1 LALGFFQPQT
11 DGQFRYGD
19 SNAAWRAR
27 WVRSF
32 CGKIS
37 RAIDDPQDYCNKRG
51 LYSPQQRKFWAS
63 PPFDQNQNGSGT
75 WCVTC
80 LMTRCRIKMCFE
92 RHVAAAFSASFA
104 RPGQGSMGWIELA
117 PEEEE
122 PRVDSSDSIA
132 TFYQVVLQCLIEY
145 PCRALHSPTITFS
158 HAIRVGAVQVV
169 GPDTGSTAG
178 ARDGTS
184 CLPALINLLYCRTGE
199 DIRFGV
205 RRACQQAFA
214 RTRTQ
219 RQNTSE
225 LTLYSF
231 LLWLKQLGTSSHV
244 TRPGR
249 LDLNIG

>member
-19 SNAAWRAR
+19 SNAEWRAR

-51 LYSPQQRKFWAS
+51 LYSPQQR
-63 PPFDQNQNGSGT
+63 NTVT

-169 GPDTGSTAG
+169 RPRHRQHGGG
-178 ARDGTS
+178 KRRDQ
-184 CLPALINLLYCRTGE
+184 LL
-199 DIRFGV
+199 
-205 RRACQQAFA
+205 ACF
-214 RTRTQ
+214 
-219 RQNTSE
+219 
-225 LTLYSF
+225 
-231 LLWLKQLGTSSHV
+231 
-244 TRPGR
+244 
-249 LDLNIG
+249 D